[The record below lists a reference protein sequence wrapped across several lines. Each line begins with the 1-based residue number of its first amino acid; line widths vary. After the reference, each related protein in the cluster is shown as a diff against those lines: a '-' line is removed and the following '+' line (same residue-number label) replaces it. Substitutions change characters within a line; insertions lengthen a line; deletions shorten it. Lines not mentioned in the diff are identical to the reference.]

1 MSGRHIRRG
10 WDAPEA
16 PAPRRTGL
24 FGRRAVRI
32 PVIIISALS
41 VCGLATVVLRSVSA
55 DADGCGSAGITLTV
69 AADPAIAPAL
79 TEIGNR
85 WSATSPMVG
94 EDCVRV
100 EVIEKASHEVANS
113 LGTWAGGAVDVA
125 GKAAPTPSDAELPVV
140 WVPDSTY
147 WLGRVRGVDR
157 DMFDATAPSLAASPV
172 VLAVP
177 ETVARNLTD
186 KLGSGVDATLL
197 KSLLFAKTP
206 VLKLGV
212 VEPRRDTAGM
222 VGAMMLSDAV
232 VASEA
237 DLPALVAVY
246 RGIGGPVPDTGAL
259 WKAYAAGMTGA
270 PVSEQAVIAY
280 NAATPKAPMAAV
292 TLAQAPTLDFPYA
305 VRARQPRPLAAAA
318 ALFSQALV
326 SGEYKSVFAEKG
338 LRSPEGEASTGFP
351 TGHGVTSNTVFVQ
364 PLNDMNK
371 VRGAMT
377 AWVAA
382 KTPSRVIALVDAT
395 SSMGRTMTGGGNTAV
410 RMQVLRSAAEKGLK
424 LFTDDSEVGLWAF
437 AGPGHQPLVPLGEL
451 TKSQRNKLNGAVN
464 QASPAP
470 TDVCPLYKSIIDGYR
485 ELLKGY
491 DPSRSNTLVVF
502 TDSRDNSGMSLRA
515 VQKELEK
522 LADVTKP
529 VRVVL
534 LGLGP
539 DVKLAD
545 LQAVAD
551 TTGGVAFQVT
561 DPSQMQTIFLKA
573 LLA

>member
-79 TEIGNR
+79 TEIGSR

-125 GKAAPTPSDAELPVV
+125 GKAAPTPADSELPVV

-157 DMFDATAPSLAASPV
+157 DLFDATAPSLAASPV

-305 VRARQPRPLAAAA
+305 VRAASRARWPPRPPCSRRPWSAANTSRCSRRRACA
-318 ALFSQALV
+318 RRRARLPRASRPAT
-326 SGEYKSVFAEKG
+326 A
-338 LRSPEGEASTGFP
+338 SPP
-351 TGHGVTSNTVFVQ
+351 
-364 PLNDMNK
+364 
-371 VRGAMT
+371 
-377 AWVAA
+377 
-382 KTPSRVIALVDAT
+382 TPS
-395 SSMGRTMTGGGNTAV
+395 S
-410 RMQVLRSAAEKGLK
+410 
-424 LFTDDSEVGLWAF
+424 
-437 AGPGHQPLVPLGEL
+437 
-451 TKSQRNKLNGAVN
+451 
-464 QASPAP
+464 
-470 TDVCPLYKSIIDGYR
+470 C
-485 ELLKGY
+485 
-491 DPSRSNTLVVF
+491 SRS
-502 TDSRDNSGMSLRA
+502 
-515 VQKELEK
+515 
-522 LADVTKP
+522 
-529 VRVVL
+529 
-534 LGLGP
+534 
-539 DVKLAD
+539 
-545 LQAVAD
+545 
-551 TTGGVAFQVT
+551 TT
-561 DPSQMQTIFLKA
+561 
-573 LLA
+573 